1 MIFPDFIPTWA
12 RDWYSWV
19 TNDCGDGCTRI
30 LQRDAALRLVTDS
43 TMKKVYE
50 SLSRLNLTSDVLK
63 EILNQASW
71 CADISW
77 EDTRDSCRKMNQRKQ
92 NLEKSL
98 RVASDELSAMED
110 EEGDGGAVPFVLA
123 SLPALFRAMGLDS
136 VTDKG
141 SSLRDHLDQIA
152 NAVANSKIDLPATI
166 APGVV
171 SQKTVE
177 FASFVRSFEGALQK
191 QVRMKVPIPVARVF
205 DLAVVALPAQFAPKR
220 YSKNKNPEDYKTDAQ
235 KSAMIISIRKTQ
247 V

>member
-12 RDWYSWV
+12 RDWYSRV

-92 NLEKSL
+92 NLERLL
-98 RVASDELSAMED
+98 RLASDELSAMED

-136 VTDKG
+136 VTDTRAAY
-141 SSLRDHLDQIA
+141 SLTEATLGRCAEALTNPA
-152 NAVANSKIDLPATI
+152 GLVSVASVRWPCHQLT
-166 APGVV
+166 GV
-171 SQKTVE
+171 
-177 FASFVRSFEGALQK
+177 
-191 QVRMKVPIPVARVF
+191 
-205 DLAVVALPAQFAPKR
+205 PK
-220 YSKNKNPEDYKTDAQ
+220 
-235 KSAMIISIRKTQ
+235 
-247 V
+247 